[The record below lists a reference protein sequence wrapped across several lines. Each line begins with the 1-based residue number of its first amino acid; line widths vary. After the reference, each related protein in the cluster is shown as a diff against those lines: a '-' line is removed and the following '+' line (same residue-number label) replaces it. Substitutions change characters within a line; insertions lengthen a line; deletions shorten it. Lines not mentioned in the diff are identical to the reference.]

1 MIVNHKFR
9 LFIKNFSYA
18 FIANVTTMFITLIMS
33 LFLPKI
39 LGVKEYS
46 YWQLY
51 LFYGTYIM
59 YSSLGWCDG
68 LYLKYGGREYNKLD
82 SRVIASQFWYLAIYE
97 IFFSIIAANI
107 IMLFVH
113 GVDKRFVVILSFVS
127 TAINILRYMLQY
139 ILEATNRIRE
149 FSIIIILERIIFL
162 FFIVLCWLKK
172 VDDYRFLIYGEVAS
186 RIIATFIGIFQ
197 CRKVIFSKFLSPKL
211 VFPETLDLIKG
222 GYKLLC
228 ANFTSQLVIGIV
240 RFAIENKWG
249 TIEFGKV
256 SLTLSMSNMLIT
268 CISAIGIVLFPTLRR
283 TSSEKLSH
291 LYILMR
297 NLITVPS
304 LAILI
309 FYMPIK
315 NMLTLWLPQYADSL
329 KYLAILLPMCVFE
342 GRTQLLINTYLKTL
356 RKENL
361 ILYVNLITVFLS
373 LGFTGISVYIF
384 ENMDLAVGSIIVM
397 LIFKCLAAETLLSK
411 LLKIKIQKDFA
422 MEILLT
428 FIFIIGSWVI
438 NDVLGLILY
447 LVAYAIYLMIKKNSI
462 KETIASAKEIIF
474 G

>member
-1 MIVNHKFR
+1 MNHKFK
-9 LFIKNFSYA
+9 LFIKNFSFA
-18 FIANVTTMFITLIMS
+18 FIANITTLFITLVMQ

-39 LGVKEYS
+39 LGVKEFS

-68 LYLKYGGREYNKLD
+68 LYLKYGGKEYDKLNP
-82 SRVIASQFWYLAIYE
+82 RMIASQFWYLAIYE
-97 IFFSIIAANI
+97 ALFSVIVSSLLMI
-107 IMLFVH
+107 FVH
-113 GVDKRFVVILSFVS
+113 GIDKRFVIILSFVS
-127 TAINILRYMLQY
+127 TAINIMRYMLQY

-149 FSIIIILERIIFL
+149 YSTIIILERILFL
-162 FFIVLCWLKK
+162 LVIVLCWLGKI
-172 VDDYRFLIYGEVAS
+172 DDYKFLIYGEVIS
-186 RIIATFIGIFQ
+186 RIIATLIGIFH
-197 CRKVIFSKFLSPKL
+197 CHGVIFARFLSPKNVL
-211 VFPETLDLIKG
+211 PEALDLIKG

-228 ANFTSQLVIGIV
+228 ANFTSQLVIGVV
-240 RFAIENKWG
+240 RFAIEQKWG

-283 TSSEKLSH
+283 TNSQRLPQI
-291 LYILMR
+291 YMIMR
-297 NLITVPS
+297 NMIAIPS

-315 NMLTLWLPQYADSL
+315 SILTLWLPQYAESL

-361 ILYVNLITVFLS
+361 ILYANMITVLLS
-373 LGFTGISVYIF
+373 LGVTGVSVYVL
-384 ENMDLAVGSIIVM
+384 ENMDIAVASIIFM
-397 LIFKCLAAETLLSK
+397 LIFKCLIAEFLLSK
-411 LLKIKIQKDFA
+411 LLNIEIKKDFA
-422 MEILLT
+422 MEIILT
-428 FIFIIGSWVI
+428 VIFIISSWVI
-438 NDVLGLILY
+438 SGFFGLLLYTATYALY
-447 LVAYAIYLMIKKNSI
+447 LFLKRNAI
-462 KETIASAKEIIF
+462 KETIASAKEIIV

>member
-1 MIVNHKFR
+1 M
-9 LFIKNFSYA
+9 
-18 FIANVTTMFITLIMS
+18 ANITTLFITLIMQ

-39 LGVKEYS
+39 LGVKEFS

-68 LYLKYGGREYNKLD
+68 LYLKYGGKEYDKLNP
-82 SRVIASQFWYLAIYE
+82 RMIASQFWYLAIYE
-97 IFFSIIAANI
+97 VLFSVIVSSAL
-107 IMLFVH
+107 MFFVH
-113 GVDKRFVVILSFVS
+113 GIDKRFVIILSFIS

-149 FSIIIILERIIFL
+149 YSTIIVLERILFL
-162 FFIVLCWLKK
+162 LFIVLCWLGKI
-172 VDDYRFLIYGEVAS
+172 DDYKFLIYGEVIS
-186 RIIATFIGIFQ
+186 RIIATFVGIFH
-197 CRKVIFSKFLSPKL
+197 CHGVIFARFLSPKNVL
-211 VFPETLDLIKG
+211 PEALDLIKG

-228 ANFTSQLVIGIV
+228 ANFTSQLIIGVV
-240 RFAIENKWG
+240 RFAIEQKWG

-283 TSSEKLSH
+283 TNSQRLPKI
-291 LYILMR
+291 YMIMR
-297 NLITVPS
+297 NMIAIPS

-315 NMLTLWLPQYADSL
+315 SILTLWLPQYADSL

-342 GRTQLLINTYLKTL
+342 GRTQLLINTFLKTL

-361 ILYVNLITVFLS
+361 ILYTNIITVLLS
-373 LGFTGISVYIF
+373 LGITGVSVYVL
-384 ENMDLAVGSIIVM
+384 ENMDIAVASIIFM
-397 LIFKCLAAETLLSK
+397 LIFKCLISEFLLSK
-411 LLKIKIQKDFA
+411 LLNIEIRKDFA
-422 MEILLT
+422 MEIILT
-428 FIFIIGSWVI
+428 VIFIISSWVI
-438 NDVLGLILY
+438 SGFFGLLLYTAAYALY
-447 LVAYAIYLMIKKNSI
+447 LFLKRNTI
-462 KETIASAKEIIF
+462 KETIASAKEIIV